1 MIDMDDMSRAAN
13 KLNGFEGR
21 FNVMADST
29 TSNDYACG
37 LVKGMEDGFSIS
49 AAIIRSFG
57 RVDDKEDFKRLKT
70 RIENTVEWCSPFED
84 TAGYASG
91 FAEGRAASAEIA
103 NSMLDLVFME
113 WPAATA
119 PESEEK

>member
-1 MIDMDDMSRAAN
+1 MIDQEDMSRTAN

-21 FNVMADST
+21 FNVMADSI

-37 LVKGMEDGFSIS
+37 LAKGMEDGFSIS

-70 RIENTVEWCSPFED
+70 RIEDTVEWCSPFED
-84 TAGYASG
+84 TEDYACG

-113 WPAATA
+113 WPAA
-119 PESEEK
+119 PEPEEK